1 MGRVRSSKSY
11 DADANNSHRRTVSSL
26 NIARTEESRSNKSS
40 SIASRSSASRSAE
53 LLNNELRSGVLRG
66 VARGVARGAKSNIGK
81 SNIGKSNIKKSS
93 IEKTRD
99 EKIHISK
106 PRSASSLRKDQ
117 RFQRHIISQNT
128 SQIRVAD
135 VNEKNHQGKFVDAR
149 LLPKLDFV
157 RKTLSQTS
165 GSLGMITRPRIINF
179 RERLKER
186 KSAYLQFTVKRIL
199 AILAVIA
206 SVSAIVWFLFFS
218 PVFLLKSSDISI
230 SGSNEWVSEQKI
242 ASIASTQVGKS
253 LFLVSS
259 QEVINQLND
268 IPGVTE
274 AKVSKNFPNGLH
286 VSVHAQ
292 RPAAM
297 LKTRDSN
304 KLTAV
309 DAKGRVLNAVAQV
322 TTQGIPVIEVSNVQR
337 SLNNRAVLEAVKIVS
352 SLSESLRARVTRVSA
367 KTQDSVETELG
378 DVKKTIIW
386 GNSSQIELKKAI
398 VAKIIDDPSKIG
410 NKRSLDVS
418 APVRPILK

>member
-53 LLNNELRSGVLRG
+53 LFNNELRS
-66 VARGVARGAKSNIGK
+66 GVARGAKSNIGK
-81 SNIGKSNIKKSS
+81 SNIKKSS
-93 IEKTRD
+93 IKKTRD

-135 VNEKNHQGKFVDAR
+135 INEKNHQGKFVDAR

-218 PVFLLKSSDISI
+218 PVFLLKPNDISI

-322 TTQGIPVIEVSNVQR
+322 PTQGIPVIEVSNVQR

-352 SLSESLRARVTRVSA
+352 SLSESLRARVTKVSA

>member
-66 VARGVARGAKSNIGK
+66 IARGAK

>member
-40 SIASRSSASRSAE
+40 SSASRSSASRSAE

-66 VARGVARGAKSNIGK
+66 IARGAK

-367 KTQDSVETELG
+367 KTQDSIETELG

>member
-11 DADANNSHRRTVSSL
+11 DAGANNSHRRTVSSL

-53 LLNNELRSGVLRG
+53 LLNNELRSGV
-66 VARGVARGAKSNIGK
+66 ARGAK

-93 IEKTRD
+93 IKKTRD

-135 VNEKNHQGKFVDAR
+135 INEKNHQGKFVDAR

-218 PVFLLKSSDISI
+218 PVFLLKSNDISI
-230 SGSNEWVSEQKI
+230 SGSNEWMSEQKI

-322 TTQGIPVIEVSNVQR
+322 PTQGIPVIEVSNVQR

-352 SLSESLRARVTRVSA
+352 SLSESLRARVTKVSA

>member
-40 SIASRSSASRSAE
+40 SITSRSSASRSAE
-53 LLNNELRSGVLRG
+53 LLNNELRSGV
-66 VARGVARGAKSNIGK
+66 ARGAK

-93 IEKTRD
+93 IKKTRD

-135 VNEKNHQGKFVDAR
+135 INEKNHQGKFVDAR

-218 PVFLLKSSDISI
+218 PVFLLKSNDISI

-322 TTQGIPVIEVSNVQR
+322 PTQGIPVIEVSNMQR

-352 SLSESLRARVTRVSA
+352 SLSESLRARVTKVSA

>member
-40 SIASRSSASRSAE
+40 SITSRSSASRSAE
-53 LLNNELRSGVLRG
+53 LLNNELRSGV
-66 VARGVARGAKSNIGK
+66 ARGAK

-93 IEKTRD
+93 IKKTRD

-352 SLSESLRARVTRVSA
+352 SLSESLRTRVTKVSA

>member
-40 SIASRSSASRSAE
+40 SSASRSAE
-53 LLNNELRSGVLRG
+53 LLNNELRSGVTRG
-66 VARGVARGAKSNIGK
+66 VARGVARGAK

>member
-53 LLNNELRSGVLRG
+53 LFNNELRS
-66 VARGVARGAKSNIGK
+66 GVARGAKSNIGK
-81 SNIGKSNIKKSS
+81 SNIKKSS
-93 IEKTRD
+93 IKKTRD

-135 VNEKNHQGKFVDAR
+135 INEKNHQGKFVDAR

-218 PVFLLKSSDISI
+218 PVFLLKPNDISI

-268 IPGVTE
+268 IPGVNE

-322 TTQGIPVIEVSNVQR
+322 PTQGIPVIEVSNVQR

-352 SLSESLRARVTRVSA
+352 SLSESLRARVTKVSA

>member
-53 LLNNELRSGVLRG
+53 LLNNELRSGV
-66 VARGVARGAKSNIGK
+66 ARGAK

-93 IEKTRD
+93 IKKTRD

-135 VNEKNHQGKFVDAR
+135 INEKNHQGKFVDAR

-199 AILAVIA
+199 AILVVIA

-218 PVFLLKSSDISI
+218 PVFLLKSNDISI

-322 TTQGIPVIEVSNVQR
+322 PTQGIPVIEVSNVQR

-352 SLSESLRARVTRVSA
+352 SLSESLRARVTKVSA

>member
-40 SIASRSSASRSAE
+40 SSASRSSASRSAE

-66 VARGVARGAKSNIGK
+66 IARGAKSNIGR
-81 SNIGKSNIKKSS
+81 SNIKKSS
-93 IEKTRD
+93 IKKTRD

-322 TTQGIPVIEVSNVQR
+322 ITQGIPVIEVSNVQR